1 MSRDAAGI
9 YSAPSN
15 SFNPAVEGATID
27 EGDWNTTLT
36 DIEAALTD
44 SLSISG
50 KGKITAYIDFDE
62 NASPGTPASNVMR
75 LYAADNGSGTTV
87 IRVKDSAGT
96 VTTLGAGGGG
106 GGGDVATDTIW
117 DAKGD
122 LVGGT
127 GADTAARLPVGTNGQ
142 VLTADS
148 AEATGLKWTTVSG
161 TGDALVAN
169 PLSQFAATTSAQLA
183 GVISDETGSGA
194 LVFATSPTLVTPALG
209 TPSALVL
216 TNATG
221 LPASALVASTSQA
234 VGFGTVELG
243 HASDTTLSR
252 ISAGLLGVE
261 GKSVATLSTQQA
273 WTSQQTSTLA
283 TLTDAA
289 NISWDVSTAQ
299 KAKVTIAA
307 SRTMDAVT
315 NAVEGTTYLLWVIQS
330 GSTRIITWTTTGAGS
345 FDFGTDGAPTL
356 STTSG
361 QADLLAFEAISI
373 GGTLKLRFAGIKKGF
388 T

>member
-1 MSRDAAGI
+1 M
-9 YSAPSN
+9 
-15 SFNPAVEGATID
+15 
-27 EGDWNTTLT
+27 
-36 DIEAALTD
+36 
-44 SLSISG
+44 
-50 KGKITAYIDFDE
+50 
-62 NASPGTPASNVMR
+62 
-75 LYAADNGSGTTV
+75 
-87 IRVKDSAGT
+87 
-96 VTTLGAGGGG
+96 
-106 GGGDVATDTIW
+106 
-117 DAKGD
+117 
-122 LVGGT
+122 
-127 GADTAARLPVGTNGQ
+127 
-142 VLTADS
+142 
-148 AEATGLKWTTVSG
+148 
-161 TGDALVAN
+161 GDALVAN